1 MGNGDVSQTQA
12 GFNWSLHDPKSG
24 HPDGIQQL
32 TRREWMRRDA
42 FLSDKTLL
50 GPRRC
55 ETVDAGVRVLR
66 RFASLSCIDR
76 RAGPGSR

>member
-32 TRREWMRRDA
+32 TRREWMRRAA
-42 FLSDKTLL
+42 FLSDETLL
-50 GPRRC
+50 GHRDPVC
-55 ETVDAGVRVLR
+55 SGLVPGGHLR
-66 RFASLSCIDR
+66 DFNDMN
-76 RAGPGSR
+76 